1 MREKILVG
9 VLSVIFFLATVEV
22 GNVFASDAE
31 GWFERGVAAA
41 RAGNYQKAAS
51 LYKKACDGGCAE
63 GCHNLGV
70 LYEKGLGVNQ
80 SYAKAA
86 SLYKRACNGGCALGC
101 NNLGVLYVNGL
112 GVPLNK
118 IKAYQ
123 YWMKAA
129 KQGNANA
136 QYNLD
141 RLCKESPWACK

>member
-1 MREKILVG
+1 MVD
-9 VLSVIFFLATVEV
+9 VL
-22 GNVFASDAE
+22 
-31 GWFERGVAAA
+31 
-41 RAGNYQKAAS
+41 K
-51 LYKKACDGGCAE
+51 GCY
-63 GCHNLGV
+63 NLGV
-70 LYEKGLGVNQ
+70 LYEK
-80 SYAKAA
+80 
-86 SLYKRACNGGCALGC
+86 
-101 NNLGVLYVNGL
+101 GL